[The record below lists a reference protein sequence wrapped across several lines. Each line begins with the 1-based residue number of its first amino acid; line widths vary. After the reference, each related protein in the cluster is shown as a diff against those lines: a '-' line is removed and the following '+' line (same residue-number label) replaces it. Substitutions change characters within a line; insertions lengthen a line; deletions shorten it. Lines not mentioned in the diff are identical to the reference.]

1 MNILLLIVGYQLK
14 LYFVKSI
21 NGTCV
26 KIVAVKNMVVVTILV
41 ICMYVHTLF
50 IRKNRLIAFIKVA
63 VSDQKL
69 HINRNGEIE
78 DHELECC
85 EGVNP
90 PVCSGLCFC
99 FFLFF
104 SFLRFFLAS
113 FSSSC
118 LFCFLCFF
126 S

>member
-1 MNILLLIVGYQLK
+1 MSGQ
-14 LYFVKSI
+14 KSDT
-21 NGTCV
+21 NRKG
-26 KIVAVKNMVVVTILV
+26 KIK
-41 ICMYVHTLF
+41 
-50 IRKNRLIAFIKVA
+50 
-63 VSDQKL
+63 
-69 HINRNGEIE
+69 

-85 EGVNP
+85 DGVNP

-99 FFLFF
+99 FLRFF

-126 S
+126 SCVSEPPMSVVVAS